1 MNLLDPLTGNEP
13 LSRSGISEHEGF
25 LREFWGWG
33 FSALHDP
40 LLRGYIAEFI
50 VYKVLLTMQSFE
62 FKIPTSHFSTKM
74 EGDVHDLVFFMND
87 EKYTIQVK
95 SKDSYSKSLKFDT
108 SFAEGFDCSTNKAL
122 PPSHWSDFYI
132 FAYLTLDNG
141 KCDLLKNLHEK
152 WNPNPSI
159 ARQSEKD
166 KYKTTQDEVVKSV
179 LEIDNWTFY
188 ILEREELCQQKSIS
202 LNKLRTKTKKNEA
215 LEVGYDDI
223 PRALINLARQRYAKK
238 CITAC
243 EVDHIVK
250 CTTSSKEALLA

>member
-13 LSRSGISEHEGF
+13 LSRSGFSEYEGF
-25 LREFWGWG
+25 LKEFWGWS

-40 LLRGYIAEFI
+40 LLRGYIAEFM
-50 VYKVLLTMQSFE
+50 VYKALLTMQSFN
-62 FKIPTSHFSTKM
+62 FQIPTSHFSTKM

-108 SFAEGFDCSTNKAL
+108 SFAEGFNGSTNKAL
-122 PPSHWSDFYI
+122 PPGHWSDFYI

-141 KCDLLKNLHEK
+141 KCDLLKSLHEQ

-159 ARQSEKD
+159 ATKSEKD
-166 KYKTTQDEVVKSV
+166 KYKTTQDEVVRSV

-188 ILEREELCQQKSIS
+188 ILEREQLRQQKSIN
-202 LNKLRTKTKKNEA
+202 LNKLRTKANNDEA
-215 LEVGYDDI
+215 LEVGYDDVAKVLM
-223 PRALINLARQRYAKK
+223 RLACLRYAKK
-238 CITAC
+238 CIAAC
-243 EVDHIVK
+243 DADHIAED
-250 CTTSSKEALLA
+250 TTSA